1 MGLARF
7 EDRPLGPL
15 LHARVP
21 AMNALRM
28 TELLERITELIEAPE
43 RDFGLLERTLTDG
56 YARALTLEA
65 QQLRLRRELA
75 AAETELL
82 ELRGRLLELRRSA
95 ED

>member
-1 MGLARF
+1 
-7 EDRPLGPL
+7 
-15 LHARVP
+15 
-21 AMNALRM
+21 MNALRM
-28 TELLERITELIEAPE
+28 TELLERITDLIDAPE
-43 RDFGLLERTLTDG
+43 RDFELLERTLTDG

>member
-1 MGLARF
+1 
-7 EDRPLGPL
+7 
-15 LHARVP
+15 
-21 AMNALRM
+21 MNALRM

-43 RDFGLLERTLTDG
+43 RDFELLERTLTDG